1 MSANDDIDSRET
13 HPAFGMAV
21 FSRASVGGSREGR
34 KYRLFGS
41 SIDSMNVIQ
50 LTICSAEVYHRLG
63 SDHFMGDKEIIRVEM
78 TEHQFAQLLT
88 TMNQG
93 DGVPVTIR
101 HINGKRTPDLPETK
115 VEAAKIVDKFRD
127 DIAKWKKQLSTT
139 LAEVEAIIAKKGA
152 LNQEEKKRLTELTA
166 TLVDRIEN
174 HSTFLLDQFDESV
187 TGVIGQ
193 AKAEV
198 EGFINSAVQRTG
210 LEALKGK
217 AAALLGME
225 PKKDGE

>member
-1 MSANDDIDSRET
+1 MSADDDIDSREK

-21 FSRASVGGSREGR
+21 FSRASVGGTRG

-50 LTICSAEVYHRLG
+50 LTICNAEIYHRLG

-101 HINGKRTPDLPETK
+101 HVNGKQTPPLPEMK
-115 VEAAKIVDKFRD
+115 VEAAKITDKFRE
-127 DIAKWKKQLSTT
+127 DIAKWKKQLDTT
-139 LAEVEAIIAKKGA
+139 TVEIEALLAKKGA
-152 LNQEEKKRLTELTA
+152 LNQEEKKRVIELTSS
-166 TLVDRIEN
+166 LVSAIQG

-187 TGVIGQ
+187 AGVIGQ

-198 EGFINSAVQRTG
+198 EGFINSAVTRTG
-210 LEALKGK
+210 LQALKGQANK
-217 AAALLGME
+217 LLGIIE
-225 PKKDGE
+225 EKKDGE

>member
-1 MSANDDIDSRET
+1 MSADDDIESRER

-21 FSRASVGGSREGR
+21 FSRASIGGARGG

-41 SIDSMNVIQ
+41 SIDSLNVIE
-50 LTICSAEVYHRLG
+50 LTISTAEVYHRLG
-63 SDHFMGDKEIIRVEM
+63 SDHFMGDKEVIRVEM

-101 HINGKRTPDLPETK
+101 HIQGKRTPPLPEMK
-115 VEAAKIVDKFRD
+115 VEAAKITDKFRD
-127 DIAKWKKQLSTT
+127 DIAKWKKQLETT
-139 LAEVEAIIAKKGA
+139 TVEIEAILSKKGA
-152 LNQEEKKRLTELTA
+152 LNQEEKKRVNELTSS
-166 TLVDRIEN
+166 LVTEIQS
-174 HSTFLLDQFDESV
+174 HTTFLLDQFDESV

-198 EGFINSAVQRTG
+198 EGFINAAVQRTG
-210 LEALKGK
+210 LQALKGK
-217 AAALLGME
+217 AQQLLGIE
-225 PKKDGE
+225 EKKP